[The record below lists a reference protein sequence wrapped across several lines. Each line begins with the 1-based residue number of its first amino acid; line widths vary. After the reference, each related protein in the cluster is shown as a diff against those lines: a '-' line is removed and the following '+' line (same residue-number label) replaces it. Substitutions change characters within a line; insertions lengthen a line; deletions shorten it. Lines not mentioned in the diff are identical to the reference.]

1 MPPEGLR
8 QAVMVQSCFSG
19 RFTMVCRLE
28 AFSVSFFVMPLPTGN
43 NNFNI
48 DVFIPER
55 VVRLLLL
62 LYRWLGAGLRGG
74 GKSESKR
81 RRRLGELQGKQML
94 GSWVSA
100 AI

>member
-1 MPPEGLR
+1 
-8 QAVMVQSCFSG
+8 
-19 RFTMVCRLE
+19 
-28 AFSVSFFVMPLPTGN
+28 MPLPSGN

-62 LYRWLGAGLRGG
+62 LLLYRWRGTGLRGG

-81 RRRLGELQGKQML
+81 RRRLGGIGGKTNSFLARGFPQL
-94 GSWVSA
+94 FSSLISSEGNTVVLVV
-100 AI
+100 